1 MCMFLCKGKMLFFHF
16 LINQRLLG
24 CFTTRKIQIFLKAML
39 DCLDF
44 YLLQQLWVEILQLQG
59 CQTRVLLE
67 FSFHYGVSQSR
78 CLSSPFAIKLMFG
91 NSVIWKLFGCC
102 QEPHDGCFP
111 SSTLL
116 TYDFYQHLFLPSYK
130 NTSFFVI
137 TSVLSRHIE

>member
-39 DCLDF
+39 NCLDF
-44 YLLQQLWVEILQLQG
+44 YLLQQLWMEILQLQG
-59 CQTRVLLE
+59 CQTRVFLE
-67 FSFHYGVSQSR
+67 FSFKAVKQGFFGVLSQSR

-102 QEPHDGCFP
+102 QEPHDGCYS
-111 SSTLL
+111 SSTPL
-116 TYDFYQHLFLPSYK
+116 TYDFY
-130 NTSFFVI
+130 
-137 TSVLSRHIE
+137 